1 MAPAALGAGA
11 RAVSAM
17 SWGWALLK
25 DPLVNGLLGGLIG
38 GLASGFAGGWLAGR
52 GTIKA
57 AKLQI
62 AEAREAR
69 RIAEAARKDKA
80 AREAATKR
88 DRLREAVRT
97 EGVRIARAAA
107 ALMQALPSAQG
118 WANRQKEHLVIAS
131 SPLLRGEPRED
142 IALLRGKTRALLQK
156 VASVLDA
163 YNTRITAAPAGS
175 EGPLIETKVLD
186 LIRELRER
194 AAELQED

>member
-1 MAPAALGAGA
+1 
-11 RAVSAM
+11 M

-142 IALLRGKTRALLQK
+142 IALLRARRERSSRRLPASSTRTTRALPRRLPG
-156 VASVLDA
+156 ARGLSSRRR
-163 YNTRITAAPAGS
+163 YWI
-175 EGPLIETKVLD
+175 
-186 LIRELRER
+186 
-194 AAELQED
+194 